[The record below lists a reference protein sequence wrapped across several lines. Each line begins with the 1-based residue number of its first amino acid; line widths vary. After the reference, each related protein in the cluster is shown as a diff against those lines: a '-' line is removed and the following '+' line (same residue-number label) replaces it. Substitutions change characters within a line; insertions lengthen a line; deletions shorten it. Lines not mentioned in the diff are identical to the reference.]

1 MAPTPEQF
9 QTHYFHADREQWR
22 FAIVLWSVGVL
33 IFLIIDFLL
42 YGTSSSVYP
51 LAMPRLV
58 MILCSMLLWF
68 KLPRMS
74 YVVAERWVIAWVV
87 LLCAHAI
94 VHELMRPRDY
104 FGHYPFQVLAVLVF
118 FAAVPMAWIKQF
130 TVIAIYFGAA
140 LVVLYVYK
148 QPPTSVYFSST
159 TLLLLATL
167 ACGTLIS
174 LRMHRYR
181 VAALTAHLKL
191 AAQARTDS
199 LTGVANRRAFMDRV
213 ALEVSRCA
221 HEHLPLSILMIDI
234 DNFKLVNDRFGHE
247 EGDRL
252 LRAFAG
258 RMVES
263 VRDGEQFARLGGEE
277 FCLAISRCDLGE
289 AKQFAERLRVLVRE
303 KPFVVGGQSHVVTV
317 SIGVA
322 QLRHDENV
330 IDPTLRRADA
340 ALYRAKQG
348 GRDRVEVTVPGMQAA
363 AVDDDHLIAHGME
376 RGKGGQ

>member
-1 MAPTPEQF
+1 M
-9 QTHYFHADREQWR
+9 
-22 FAIVLWSVGVL
+22 LWSVGVL
-33 IFLIIDFLL
+33 IFLVIDFVL
-42 YGTSSSVYP
+42 YGTASSVYP
-51 LAMPRLV
+51 LALPRLV
-58 MILCSMLLWF
+58 MMLASMLLWF
-68 KLPRMS
+68 KLPRMR

-94 VHELMRPRDY
+94 VHELLRPRDY

-118 FAAVPMAWIKQF
+118 FAAVPMAWIKQL
-130 TVIAIYFGAA
+130 TVIAVYFAAA

-148 QPPTSVYFSST
+148 QPPTPVYFSST

-213 ALEVSRCA
+213 TLDVSRCA
-221 HEHLPLSILMIDI
+221 REHLPLSILMIDI

-263 VRDGEQFARLGGEE
+263 VRNGEQFARLGGEE
-277 FCLAISRCDLGE
+277 FCLAIARCDLNE
-289 AKQFAERLRVLVRE
+289 ARQFAERLRQLVRE
-303 KPFVVGGQSHVVTV
+303 KPFMVGGQPHTVTV
-317 SIGVA
+317 SIGA
-322 QLRHDENV
+322 SQLRHDETD

-340 ALYRAKQG
+340 ALYRAKQS
-348 GRDRVEVTVPGMQAA
+348 GRDRVEVTIPGADKA
-363 AVDDDHLIAHGME
+363 DHDGSLDSTGVAT
-376 RGKGGQ
+376 

>member
-130 TVIAIYFGAA
+130 TVIAIYFAAA
-140 LVVLYVYK
+140 LVVLYGYK

-258 RMVES
+258 RMVEC

-289 AKQFAERLRVLVRE
+289 AQQFAERLRVLVRE

-322 QLRHDENV
+322 QLRHDENI

-348 GRDRVEVTVPGMQAA
+348 GRDRVEVTVPGTQAA